1 MFKEAH
7 SDDDRKDSDISEEKT
22 STTLSVP
29 STEMMKQSSPSSFWD
44 VLSWY
49 TAILNANVSAG
60 N

>member
-29 STEMMKQSSPSSFWD
+29 STEMMKQSSPSSF
-44 VLSWY
+44 
-49 TAILNANVSAG
+49 
-60 N
+60 